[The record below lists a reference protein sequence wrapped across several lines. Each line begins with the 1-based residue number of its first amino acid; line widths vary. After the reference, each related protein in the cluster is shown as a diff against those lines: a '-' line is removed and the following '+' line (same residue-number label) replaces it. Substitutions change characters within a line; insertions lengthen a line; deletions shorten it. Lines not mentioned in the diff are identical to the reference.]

1 LKIVVTHPKADF
13 DAFASSFGAMLT
25 HKADFILIDSPPEEN
40 VSDFL
45 EKEHINLQVK
55 KFSEINI
62 NNIDNLEELIIT
74 DCKYENRLGKIKDII
89 PLAKRVIVY
98 DHHPES
104 GWDIKADEYHI
115 EKLGATTSILVKGL
129 VDRNVQ
135 IKPEEASLF
144 LLGIYEDTGFL
155 SFISTTSEDLKIC
168 AMLLEM
174 GAKIHLVNQY
184 IKKELTRDQIYILN
198 ELLTNMAF
206 YNVYGV
212 TISYSFASFNDY
224 VGDLSY
230 LSHKIMDLENLDCLF
245 LLIRSGDRIF
255 FIARSNNEYVDV
267 SKVAHYFGGGGHPYA
282 ASASIKDMTLQEA
295 LEKMKSILKKTVRP
309 VKYAKD
315 VMTSPAKVISSDL
328 TFEKALNI
336 FANYNYN
343 TMPVI
348 KNNKVVGIITRN
360 DIFRGIRHGL
370 SNEPIHTIMQ
380 VEFEHVSP
388 DTPFHILEDIIIG
401 KNQKIIPVIDNDKLI
416 GVVTRMDILRLF
428 RDRLTNYKTFNKMIE
443 NRTNSYKEAN
453 VANLLKD
460 RIPAN
465 LYNLLI
471 TIGNI
476 SNDINCSSYLV
487 GGFTRDLLLNERN
500 FDIDIVVEGDAT
512 RLAKEFS
519 KLKNAKMSIHT
530 KYMTAVVFADNI
542 RIDFATSRTE
552 HYSSPASFPKI
563 EYSSI
568 KSDLFRRDFTIN
580 AMAIKL
586 NTPDFGL
593 LLDFYGGQRDI
604 ADKKIRVLHNLSF
617 IDDPTRVLRAVRF
630 AIRYNFEIGPHTTK
644 LIKHAVE
651 LKIFHRAL
659 GTRLLYE
666 LKHILEEKN
675 YLEGLKLMKK
685 FDLLS
690 SLHPKINLDE
700 NKMNLFHNFERI
712 YDWYSFQID
721 NRIDIFKCRFAILID
736 ELKYRDLTLLLKKL
750 QIADVLYNEFLES
763 FFKSK
768 AISNKLKKDR
778 NIKPSL
784 IYSYFHGLDA
794 EYILYVGA
802 ILGSCFEEYI
812 KNYFTKYSLIKLE
825 LNGDALIREGF
836 KPSKL
841 FGKVLNELHLLKI
854 DGVVS
859 NYDEELHMAK
869 KLFQELSLEKSV
881 K

>member
-1 LKIVVTHPKADF
+1 
-13 DAFASSFGAMLT
+13 
-25 HKADFILIDSPPEEN
+25 
-40 VSDFL
+40 
-45 EKEHINLQVK
+45 
-55 KFSEINI
+55 
-62 NNIDNLEELIIT
+62 
-74 DCKYENRLGKIKDII
+74 
-89 PLAKRVIVY
+89 
-98 DHHPES
+98 
-104 GWDIKADEYHI
+104 
-115 EKLGATTSILVKGL
+115 
-129 VDRNVQ
+129 
-135 IKPEEASLF
+135 
-144 LLGIYEDTGFL
+144 
-155 SFISTTSEDLKIC
+155 
-168 AMLLEM
+168 
-174 GAKIHLVNQY
+174 
-184 IKKELTRDQIYILN
+184 
-198 ELLTNMAF
+198 
-206 YNVYGV
+206 
-212 TISYSFASFNDY
+212 
-224 VGDLSY
+224 
-230 LSHKIMDLENLDCLF
+230 
-245 LLIRSGDRIF
+245 
-255 FIARSNNEYVDV
+255 
-267 SKVAHYFGGGGHPYA
+267 
-282 ASASIKDMTLQEA
+282 
-295 LEKMKSILKKTVRP
+295 
-309 VKYAKD
+309 
-315 VMTSPAKVISSDL
+315 
-328 TFEKALNI
+328 
-336 FANYNYN
+336 
-343 TMPVI
+343 
-348 KNNKVVGIITRN
+348 
-360 DIFRGIRHGL
+360 
-370 SNEPIHTIMQ
+370 MQ
-380 VEFEHVSP
+380 VEFEIVSP

-401 KNQKIIPVIDNDKLI
+401 KNQKIIPVVDNDNLI
-416 GVVTRMDILRLF
+416 GVITRMDILRLF

-443 NRTNSYKEAN
+443 SRISSYKEAN

-465 LYNLLI
+465 LYNLLT

-476 SNDINCSSYLV
+476 SNDINCHSYLV
-487 GGFTRDLLLNERN
+487 GGFVRDLLLNVKN

-519 KLKNAKMSIHT
+519 KLKNAKMSVHA
-530 KYMTAVVFADNI
+530 KYMTAVVFVDNI

-593 LLDFYGGQRDI
+593 LLDFYGGQRDM

-617 IDDPTRVLRAVRF
+617 IDDPTRVLRAIRF

-659 GTRLLYE
+659 GSRLLYE

-690 SLHPKINLDE
+690 SLHSKINLDE
-700 NKMNLFHNFERI
+700 NKINLFHNFDRI
-712 YDWYSFQID
+712 YDWYTFQI
-721 NRIDIFKCRFAILID
+721 NNKIDIFKCRFAILVD
-736 ELKYRDLTLLLKKL
+736 ELKYKDLMLLLKKL
-750 QIADVLYNEFLES
+750 QITDALYNEFLES

-768 AISNKLKKDR
+768 VISNKLKKNR

-784 IYSYFHGLDA
+784 IYSYFNGLNA

-802 ILGSCFEEYI
+802 ILGSRFEEHI

-841 FGKVLNELHLLKI
+841 FGKVLKELHLLKI

-859 NYDEELHMAK
+859 NYDDELRMAK
-869 KLFQELSLEKSV
+869 KLFQELSLEKIV